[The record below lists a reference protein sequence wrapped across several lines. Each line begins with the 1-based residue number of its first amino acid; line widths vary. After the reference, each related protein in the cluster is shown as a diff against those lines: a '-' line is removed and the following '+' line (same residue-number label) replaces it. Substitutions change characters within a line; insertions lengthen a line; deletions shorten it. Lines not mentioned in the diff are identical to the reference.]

1 MRSWFLFRR
10 LDLISVKPG
19 VDSQMPGLALHFFPL
34 LPFSLGFLRLG
45 LSIDQS
51 AWRKV
56 VFLLGDTPL
65 TNTWNFDGATGVD
78 LM

>member
-1 MRSWFLFRR
+1 
-10 LDLISVKPG
+10 
-19 VDSQMPGLALHFFPL
+19 MPGLALLLFCVTFFPWV
-34 LPFSLGFLRLG
+34 LRLG

-65 TNTWNFDGATGVD
+65 TNTWNFDGASGVG
-78 LM
+78 LIRVLRE